1 MANYVNLYPKRS
13 SWAVYPQGGP
23 YTSSNAVGYLNPKQ
37 FRGLSY
43 KILATLGKDIYL
55 ISTES
60 YGKVAIY
67 VPTDKEGIT
76 LPYAM
81 YGDSSYYGT
90 VASRPNRG
98 QEAGR
103 NSSTTNSVVGKYL
116 NLHKHMTSWAVY
128 HVNGPYTKDQ
138 KIGSLSPSQY
148 GGLSYPIIDVRS
160 NDILIIK
167 TEVYGVVA
175 IYAPVDNDSSRTQ
188 APLYHSIND
197 ASAKS
202 GNRIGSSIASTGT
215 FLNLHPHMASW
226 SVYNVNGPYTK
237 DKAVGQLAPQRFGG
251 LSYRVLGNPVANI
264 YLIQTESFGKVA
276 IYAPQDEDS
285 SMTARPQYKEGNF
298 GGTTVLTPSGKKEN
312 VNYLN
317 LHPHMTSW
325 AVYNVNGPYTKDKAV
340 GHLSPKQFGGLSYT
354 ILGTP
359 TNNIYIIETESF
371 GRVAIY
377 APRDNDS
384 SISNTNQY
392 KEGNTSTYQTDNSYI
407 FNYTPTI
414 GDGTIDIKPRSYWGA
429 QPVRPSGL
437 TGYLSPHAVRQIIVH
452 HSDTYNSTDDITAI
466 RGAQS
471 WHLQQDWGDIG
482 YHIIIGR
489 SGVIMAGRSMEQIG
503 AHAKMP
509 ANAYSIGVCLLG
521 SYEKMMPPQ
530 AQIDSLIDTL
540 VYLCKR
546 FRLSASNIVGH
557 RDVPNNPTTCPGS
570 AFYYGTDSLASIRA
584 AVGKAL
590 TAKKVTPP
598 KLTKVQ
604 HNKEIMDYVRH
615 FINNTLYNIKMPK
628 VSMDFEEW
636 GNYQIIAPGVRA
648 RNGVFA
654 SYEVGVGETL
664 LRGIYRSTQ
673 TDFGTAYEEEI
684 RTRIDDLLDELPV
697 QGPYIKGSLSVSKI
711 MDSLKLKNLTPL
723 DTKMEFEIDYI
734 NLLLR
739 LRYIHSFKG
748 VQLSDKSTISFDLIT
763 EIEMTSIGPI
773 LEPKP
778 VPIPV
783 PVPGRKV
790 EIGESEKEKWR
801 DLYRRF
807 GEVAVNSAL
816 VFVAGILFFGTAALI
831 AWAAYKGIEATIIA
845 VVTYLLQLA

>member
-43 KILATLGKDIYL
+43 KVLATLGKDIYL

-60 YGKVAIY
+60 FGKVAIY

-90 VASRPNRG
+90 VAARVGSG
-98 QEAGR
+98 QEAGSHTV
-103 NSSTTNSVVGKYL
+103 NNVAGKYL
-116 NLHKHMTSWAVY
+116 NLHRHMTSWAVY
-128 HVNGPYTKDQ
+128 PVNGPYTKDK
-138 KIGSLSPSQY
+138 KIGSLSPSQF
-148 GGLSYPIIDVRS
+148 GGLSYPILSSRS
-160 NDILIIK
+160 NDILVIK
-167 TEVYGVVA
+167 TESYGVVA
-175 IYAPVDNDSSRTQ
+175 IYAPVDHDSSRTNT
-188 APLYHSIND
+188 PLYRSASD
-197 ASAKS
+197 ASVKGQS
-202 GNRIGSSIASTGT
+202 HNGGT
-215 FLNLHPHMASW
+215 TDKFLNLHPHMASW

-251 LSYRVLGNPVANI
+251 LSYRVLGNPTNNI
-264 YLIQTESFGKVA
+264 YIIETESFGRVA
-276 IYAPQDEDS
+276 IYAPQDADS
-285 SMTARPQYKEGNF
+285 STTSTPQYREGNF
-298 GGTTVLTPSGKKEN
+298 AGTTTTNASGKKEN

-325 AVYNVNGPYTKDKAV
+325 SVYNVGGPYTKDKAV
-340 GHLSPKQFGGLSYT
+340 GQLAPKQFGGLSYV
-354 ILGTP
+354 ILGNP

-392 KEGNTSTYQTDNSYI
+392 KEGNTSTYQTDNSYV
-407 FNYTPTI
+407 FDYTPTI
-414 GDGTIDIKPRSYWGA
+414 GDGTIDIKSRSYWGA

-437 TGYLSPHAVRQIIVH
+437 TGYLSRYAVRQIVVH
-452 HSDTYNSTDDITAI
+452 HSATSNSIDDITAI

-509 ANAYSIGVCLLG
+509 ANAHSIGVCLLG
-521 SYEKMMPPQ
+521 NYEGVIPPK
-530 AQIDSLIDTL
+530 AQMDSLINTL
-540 VYLCKR
+540 VYLSKR
-546 FRLSASNIVGH
+546 FNISASNIIGH
-557 RDVPNNPTTCPGS
+557 RDAPNNSTTCPGS
-570 AFYYGTDSLASIRA
+570 AFYYGTNSLATIRA
-584 AVGKAL
+584 MVGEAL

-615 FINNTLYNIKMPK
+615 FINNTLYNIEMPK
-628 VSMDFEEW
+628 VSVDFQEW
-636 GNYQIIAPGVRA
+636 GNYHIIAPGVRA

-654 SYEVGVGETL
+654 SYEVGVGDKL
-664 LRGIYRSTQ
+664 LSGVYRSTK
-673 TDFGTAYEEEI
+673 TDFGTTYEEEI
-684 RTRIDDLLDELPV
+684 RTKIDELLDELPI
-697 QGPYIKGSLSVSKI
+697 QGPSVKGSLSVSKI
-711 MDSLKLKNLTPL
+711 MDSLKLKQFTPL
-723 DTKMEFEIDYI
+723 DTKMEFEMDYLKLI
-734 NLLLR
+734 LR

-763 EIEMTSIGPI
+763 EIEMTNIGPI
-773 LEPKP
+773 LLPRP
-778 VPIPV
+778 VY
-783 PVPGRKV
+783 VPGPEV
-790 EIGESEKEKWR
+790 EPNYQGNEYKKLYEQYGVSAVNQVVAIAGWILAVVGITLVAKMIGV
-801 DLYRRF
+801 
-807 GEVAVNSAL
+807 GVVAVTL
-816 VFVAGILFFGTAALI
+816 VG
-831 AWAAYKGIEATIIA
+831 
-845 VVTYLLQLA
+845 VVEFLLQKREEG